1 MTIPGRD
8 WLGHPVSLVVS
19 EDDRLAILEIDQQLA
34 LENQEELVSVIVLVP
49 VELAWSRKRPT
60 CPLQRCCTAL
70 ARTVRTS
77 SSTSQDCP

>member
-8 WLGHPVSLVVS
+8 RLEHRVSLVVS

-49 VELAWSRKRPT
+49 VELAGSRKRPNVPT
-60 CPLQRCCTAL
+60 PAL
-70 ARTVRTS
+70 LHSPRADS
-77 SSTSQDCP
+77 PDFLEH